1 MSDAPIESTDDPA
14 VEPAQLAP
22 EEQARARRTRRL
34 WIGAAAA
41 AVLAAALA
49 VGVLVSLL
57 FGPGTTK
64 VAKDVLA
71 CVSNR
76 DFTKGAK
83 HTCPPKGATRVDGLI
98 ETATKSQIDVV
109 TTDGRRFSYVVRPA
123 DAPYLD
129 IPHAQQHAALG
140 QPTTIYT
147 RDYKGATVVVYMKDS
162 DLNFQ
167 EETS

>member
-1 MSDAPIESTDDPA
+1 MTHDDEIDEA
-14 VEPAQLAP
+14 
-22 EEQARARRTRRL
+22 EERTAEQVARDRRSKRL
-34 WIGAAAA
+34 WIGVAAV

-57 FGPGTTK
+57 FGSGTTK
-64 VAKDVLA
+64 VANDVLA

-76 DFTKGAK
+76 DFTATAK
-83 HTCPPKGATRVDGLI
+83 HNCPPKGATRVDGLI
-98 ETATKSQIDVV
+98 EHANTTEIDVV
-109 TTDGRRFSYVVRPA
+109 TIDGKRFTYVVRPP
-123 DAPYLD
+123 DVPYLD

-147 RDYKGATVVVYMKDS
+147 KRYHGDTVVIYMKDS

-167 EETS
+167 QKDVTR

>member
-1 MSDAPIESTDDPA
+1 MNEPSEPTDVSAD
-14 VEPAQLAP
+14 ELTP
-22 EEQARARRTRRL
+22 EEQARPRRTRRL

-64 VAKDVLA
+64 VASDVLA
-71 CVSNR
+71 CVSTR
-76 DFTKGAK
+76 DFTQGAK
-83 HTCPPKGATRVDGLI
+83 HNCPPKGAARVDGLI
-98 ETATKSQIDVV
+98 ETASTTQIDVV
-109 TTDGRRFSYVVRPA
+109 TTDGRRFTYVVRPA

-140 QPTTIYT
+140 QPTTIFT
-147 RDYKGATVVVYMKDS
+147 RRYKGATVVVYMKDS

-167 EETS
+167 QEAQ